1 MKILVVNCG
10 SSSIKYQLYAMP
22 QREVLAKG
30 QAERIGE
37 PGAVLSGQADGR
49 TFRLEAAIADHEE
62 GMRLILQGLTGD
74 DERALHDPREI
85 VAVGHR
91 VVHGGEEFSG
101 SVAIDD
107 RVLASI
113 ERCADL
119 APLHNPANLTGI
131 RAAMHALPSAMHVA
145 CFDTAFHATIPP
157 VAYLY
162 ALPYAV
168 YTNFGVR
175 RYGFHGSSH
184 RYVAGR
190 TAVLLGRDR
199 HETNCI
205 TVHLGNGCS
214 ITAVHQGRS
223 VDTSMGLTP
232 LEGLVMGTRS
242 GDIDPAILFYLADKG
257 YDLASLNRLC
267 NKESG
272 LLGVSG
278 VSNDMRT
285 VTEAAD
291 GGHARAALAVDVFC
305 YRVRKYIGAYLAV
318 LGHVDAISFTGGI
331 GERACGVRARIC
343 QGLEPLGIELDS
355 ARNAQATGG
364 EATISRPA
372 SRVRVLVVPT
382 DEEGVIAADTYQLV
396 EEGRRRDGQQQLS
409 GAHGP

>member
-1 MKILVVNCG
+1 
-10 SSSIKYQLYAMP
+10 
-22 QREVLAKG
+22 
-30 QAERIGE
+30 
-37 PGAVLSGQADGR
+37 VLSGQAGGR
-49 TFRLEAAIADHEE
+49 AFRLDAAIADHEE

-85 VAVGHR
+85 AAVGHR

-101 SVAIDD
+101 SVRIDN
-107 RVLASI
+107 RVIASI

-145 CFDTAFHATIPP
+145 CFDTAFHATIPK

-162 ALPYAV
+162 ALPYSV
-168 YTNFGVR
+168 YSNFGVR

-184 RYVAGR
+184 RYVAAR
-190 TAVLLGRDR
+190 TAALLGRDPQ
-199 HETNCI
+199 ETNCI

-214 ITAVHQGRS
+214 ITAVRHGQS

-242 GDIDPAILFYLADKG
+242 GDLDPAILFYLADKG
-257 YDLASLNRLC
+257 YDLTSLNRLC

-272 LLGVSG
+272 LLGISG

-285 VTEAAD
+285 LSEAAA
-291 GGHARAALAVDVFC
+291 GGHVRAALAIDVFC

-331 GERACGVRARIC
+331 GERAAGVRARIC
-343 QGLEPLGIELDS
+343 QDLEPVGIQLDA
-355 ARNAQATGG
+355 ARNAQASGG
-364 EATISRPA
+364 EATISHPE

-382 DEEGVIAADTYQLV
+382 DEEGVIAADTYDIV
-396 EEGRRRDGQQQLS
+396 EQGLERDGQRRLS
-409 GAHGP
+409 GAHGA